1 MLKLTSLC
9 GAATIGMALLN
20 TTGIMAQAA
29 AVPGSKAPTA
39 WVKSMKITAVTVPK
53 TDTSEL
59 LGLNMWHF
67 SIVAPKPTRHA
78 NFIVEAEE
86 AGKPVRRLANVRLDS
101 QEGWPI
107 NGHLSIFVGQYPLYD
122 NQGLDAKARYQVR
135 VNGFRSAPSL
145 NLGETSSSV
154 VEDNPLSGSDA
165 ANYGNPQQRP
175 DGSFELISGYKFAL
189 PAHPGLPQAYFGP
202 PNVALIFRIEE
213 DSN

>member
-1 MLKLTSLC
+1 MLRLTSLY
-9 GAATIGMALLN
+9 GAATVGMALIC
-20 TTGIMAQAA
+20 TGCATAQTAV
-29 AVPGSKAPTA
+29 VPGLKAPTA
-39 WVKSMKITAVTVPK
+39 WVKSLKITGVTVPR

-67 SIVAPKPTRHA
+67 NIVAPKPTRHV

-86 AGKPVRRLANVRLDS
+86 TGKPVCRLASVRLDS
-101 QEGWPI
+101 QEGWPV

-165 ANYGNPQQRP
+165 ASYGNPQRRP

-189 PAHPGLPQAYFGP
+189 QAHNGSPQGYFGP

-213 DSN
+213 ESN